1 MAEEE
6 LHGPLRDSRAPQGVK
21 LAQTSQKLIKDAIS
35 KGLRDGLRGVHF
47 ELFGLRKAYDSRS
60 TTLNILC
67 TTVNNQEVGSKRT
80 AQALQ
85 RLNGEVCGRFSS
97 FINKS

>member
-1 MAEEE
+1 MKFA
-6 LHGPLRDSRAPQGVK
+6 H
-21 LAQTSQKLIKDAIS
+21 TSQKLIKDAIS

-47 ELFGLRKAYDSRS
+47 ELFGLRKAYDSIS

-67 TTVNNQEVGSKRT
+67 TTVNNQGVGSERT

-85 RLNGEVCGRFSS
+85 RLHEEG
-97 FINKS
+97 